1 MHWLHRL
8 SRPETFAMSLV
19 WLLFRVDGRLNRA
32 RYWLTGL
39 LTLCAALTLAAVL
52 AFVVAGMTQHV
63 GKLTLKVDP
72 GDVFLLVDLAAMRR
86 ALETLSTL
94 DLTSPA
100 TLVPLLC
107 RLILSPLLAWV
118 FIATSVKR
126 LHDRDRSGWWLVL
139 FFGIPHLYSQFAD
152 DLGDSYAAIAIGLAA
167 IVLYIWG
174 LIELLFLKGTHK
186 SNRFGPDPLL
196 ARPVTH
202 TGRTD
207 AHFRTP
213 APRAT

>member
-1 MHWLHRL
+1 MHRLHRFP
-8 SRPETFAMSLV
+8 RPETFAMSLV
-19 WLLFRVDGRLNRA
+19 WLLFRFDGRLNRA

-39 LTLCAALTLAAVL
+39 LMLCAALALAAVL
-52 AFVVAGMTQHV
+52 AAVVAGTTQHA

-72 GDVFLLVDLAAMRR
+72 GDVFLLVDLAGMRR

-94 DLTSPA
+94 DLTSPD
-100 TLVPLLC
+100 TLAPLLY

-118 FIATSVKR
+118 FIAASVKR

-139 FFGIPHLYSQFAD
+139 FFGVPHLYSQFAD
-152 DLGDSYAAIAIGLAA
+152 NLGDSYAAIVLGLAA

-174 LIELLFLKGTHK
+174 FVELLFLKGTRN

-196 ARPVTH
+196 APPVTH
-202 TGRTD
+202 ARRTD
-207 AHFRTP
+207 DGFKTP
-213 APRAT
+213 IP